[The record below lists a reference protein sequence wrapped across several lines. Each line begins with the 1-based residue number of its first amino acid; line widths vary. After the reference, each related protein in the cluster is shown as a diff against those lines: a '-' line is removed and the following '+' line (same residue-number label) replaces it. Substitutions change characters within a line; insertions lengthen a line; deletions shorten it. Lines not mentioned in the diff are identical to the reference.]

1 MYALFINYYQ
11 NQLNEQRIKLQ
22 NIYGKISSQEKET
35 IQLMEKQ
42 ISELQ
47 NIVLNL
53 TNNFESYKS
62 GK

>member
-1 MYALFINYYQ
+1 M
-11 NQLNEQRIKLQ
+11 
-22 NIYGKISSQEKET
+22 SSQEKET

-42 ISELQ
+42 ISDLQ